1 MSDGKRSG
9 TLKDLARLLLGHS
22 ARFRQRE
29 LQEIAARSL
38 RAADG
43 ERVWTVSL
51 LNASL
56 WIRRAAR
63 IALLRARRTRSQRAF
78 RRLPA
83 SRYTGPQRTMTLLC
97 PTRGRTAQVVRML
110 SSIQDTAAVPGRVE
124 VLFYVDSD
132 DASLEEYRTLFAGI
146 GKRFGA
152 LGRCEML
159 VGEPIGVP
167 AAWNELAA
175 AARGDLLMM
184 ANDDQLYVDFGWDV
198 VLDAR
203 VAELTAER
211 PDEVLCLFFDGG
223 QYPEGAHDF
232 PILTRVWYET
242 VGYFTPTMFSQ
253 WEVETW
259 VFDIAERLDR
269 LYSVPGVLVEHLHYQ
284 DYKAP
289 FDETYQR
296 HRMTTQKAYADH
308 ALFLRTTG
316 QRVADAAKLQAVID
330 AAGGAGS
337 SASSTSSASSAGL
350 PAVADSSGSA
360 TLDAEEFWFTAY
372 LAEQLDR
379 VGTELEGLTFG
390 GLTFEDGSVLLV
402 DDGQWT
408 PWALAS
414 APVTMDVLAAIPE
427 ATLPAGSTVR
437 MSVLTPGESRD
448 LPSVAAPDALTVC
461 WGVRVP
467 DGARLGV
474 GSGLEALPA
483 GRCVV
488 FEGGQTLL
496 AVNDGADGADGAG
509 GAEPFVIVHFAVER
523 PAALVP
529 STGARPGTVVGG
541 DV

>member
-9 TLKDLARLLLGHS
+9 TLRDLARLLLGHS
-22 ARFRQRE
+22 ARFRQRD

-38 RAADG
+38 RDADG

-51 LNASL
+51 LNGSL
-56 WIRRAAR
+56 RIRRAAR
-63 IALLRARRTRSQRAF
+63 IALLRARRARSHRAF
-78 RRLPA
+78 RRSA
-83 SRYTGPQRTMTLLC
+83 VGRYSGPQRTMTLLC
-97 PTRGRTAQVVRML
+97 PTRGRTSQVIRML
-110 SSIQDTAAVPGRVE
+110 TSIQDTAAVPGRVE

-132 DASLEEYRTLFAGI
+132 DTSLPEYRELFAGI
-146 GKRFGA
+146 GERFGS

-175 AARGDLLMM
+175 AAGGDLLMM
-184 ANDDQLYVDFGWDV
+184 ANDDQLYVDVGWDV

-203 VAELTAER
+203 VTELTAER

-269 LYSVPGVLVEHLHYQ
+269 VFSVPGVLVEHLHYQ

-296 HRMTTQKAYADH
+296 HRMTTQKAFADH

-316 QRVADAAKLQAVID
+316 QRAADAAKLQAVID
-330 AAGGAGS
+330 AAGG
-337 SASSTSSASSAGL
+337 
-350 PAVADSSGSA
+350 SGSVEA
-360 TLDAEEFWFTAY
+360 PALDAEEFWFAAY
-372 LAEQLDR
+372 LADQVDR
-379 VGTELEGLTFG
+379 VCAELDERVAEVGAS
-390 GLTFEDGSVLLV
+390 GSVLLV
-402 DDGQWT
+402 EDGQWT
-408 PWALAS
+408 PWAHAS

-437 MSVLTPGESRD
+437 MSVLAPGEDRE
-448 LPSVAAPDALTVC
+448 LIPVATSDTLAVC

-467 DGARLGV
+467 DGARLGTESAV
-474 GSGLEALPA
+474 G
-483 GRCVV
+483 CTV
-488 FEGGQTLL
+488 FEGGQPVI
-496 AVNDGADGADGAG
+496 AVNG
-509 GAEPFVIVHFAVER
+509 GAEPLVIVHFAVER
-523 PAALVP
+523 TEA
-529 STGARPGTVVGG
+529 TVGG